1 MSREIN
7 DSSILAIIV
16 ERLDIAVEKLTEV
29 SRSISQMLA
38 VHENRIDTQEK
49 VSDQLTDLI
58 EQRRKEAN
66 EDIKELHSRITTTT
80 RELSDKIDDTE
91 KKVLT
96 KLAEL
101 QSTPS
106 PFYENKYI
114 YMGIGGLIAITWI
127 LEHIDLSTL
136 GHLVQK

>member
-16 ERLDIAVEKLTEV
+16 ERLDVAVEKLTEV

-101 QSTPS
+101 QTTPTPS
-106 PFYENKYI
+106 PIYENKYV
-114 YMGIGGLIAITWI
+114 YMGIGGLFVVVWI
-127 LEHIDLSTL
+127 FEHLNGIVS
-136 GHLVQK
+136 LVQK

>member
-16 ERLDIAVEKLTEV
+16 ERLDVAVEKLTEV

-80 RELSDKIDDTE
+80 RELSDKIADTE

-96 KLAEL
+96 ELAKI

-106 PFYENKYI
+106 PIYENKYI
-114 YMGIGGLIAITWI
+114 YMGIGGLFVVVWI
-127 LEHIDLSTL
+127 FEHLNGIVD
-136 GHLVQK
+136 LVQK

>member
-1 MSREIN
+1 MSKEFN
-7 DSSILAIIV
+7 DSSILGIIV
-16 ERLDIAVEKLTEV
+16 ERLDVAVEKLTEV

-80 RELSDKIDDTE
+80 RELSDKIAETE
-91 KKVLT
+91 NKVLT
-96 KLAEL
+96 KLAEI
-101 QSTPS
+101 QTAPS

-114 YMGIGGLIAITWI
+114 YMAIGGFFVISWLFEHLGI
-127 LEHIDLSTL
+127 LSN
-136 GHLVQK
+136 LVQK

>member
-7 DSSILAIIV
+7 ESSILAIIV
-16 ERLDIAVEKLTEV
+16 ERLDVAVEKLTEV

-58 EQRRKEAN
+58 EQRRKESN

-91 KKVLT
+91 KKVLF

-101 QSTPS
+101 QARPH
-106 PFYENKYI
+106 PLYENKYVW
-114 YMGIGGLIAITWI
+114 MSVGGLFVILWI
-127 LEHIDLSTL
+127 LDHVDISAF
-136 GHLVQK
+136 GHLLQR

>member
-16 ERLDIAVEKLTEV
+16 ERLDVAVEKLTEV

-49 VSDQLTDLI
+49 VSDQLTNLI

-91 KKVLT
+91 KKVLS

-101 QSTPS
+101 HSKPS
-106 PFYENKYI
+106 PLSENKYI
-114 YMGIGGLIAITWI
+114 YMGIGGLFVVLWIFDHLGAISNLI
-127 LEHIDLSTL
+127 
-136 GHLVQK
+136 QK

>member
-7 DSSILAIIV
+7 DSSILSIIV
-16 ERLDIAVEKLTEV
+16 ERLDVAVEKLTEV

-80 RELSDKIDDTE
+80 RELSDKIAHTE
-91 KKVLT
+91 KNVLT
-96 KLAEL
+96 KIAEL
-101 QSTPS
+101 QNTSQPI
-106 PFYENKYI
+106 YENKYI
-114 YMGIGGLIAITWI
+114 WMGIGGLFVI
-127 LEHIDLSTL
+127 LWLFDHAGTISNLI
-136 GHLVQK
+136 QK

>member
-1 MSREIN
+1 MSKEFN
-7 DSSILAIIV
+7 DSSILGIIV
-16 ERLDIAVEKLTEV
+16 ERLDVAVEKLTEV

-49 VSDQLTDLI
+49 VSDQLTNLI

-80 RELSDKIDDTE
+80 RELSEKIDDTE
-91 KKVLT
+91 KKVLL
-96 KLAEL
+96 KLTEL

-106 PFYENKYI
+106 PIYENKYVW
-114 YMGIGGLIAITWI
+114 MVVGGLIVLSWFFQ
-127 LEHIDLSTL
+127 HIDLSSL
-136 GHLVQK
+136 AGLVQK

>member
-16 ERLDIAVEKLTEV
+16 ERLDVAVEKLTEV

-80 RELSDKIDDTE
+80 RELSDKIADTE

-101 QSTPS
+101 QSEPS
-106 PFYENKYI
+106 PHLYENKYI
-114 YMGIGGLIAITWI
+114 WMVVGGLVVILWI
-127 LEHIDLSTL
+127 FDHL
-136 GHLVQK
+136 GTIGSLIQK